1 MPDSLFYRGQGDNLR
16 LWAVRRTGVSKLVSE
31 GVFTTIIKMAIPM
44 LAGTF
49 AMNMYNLTNAW
60 FVAKLGTEALAAISF
75 TFPVVMLLM
84 FVTRGL
90 SGGALTLVAHAI
102 GAKDRAKAATLT
114 THALILAALFGALVC
129 GLGLV
134 TVSPLF
140 SRLGAS
146 GQVLEMTVRYMN
158 LWYLGAAVMTLQI
171 VAADIIISTGNTR
184 AVSCLMVGSTLVNVF
199 LDMGL
204 IFGKFGMPNMGIA
217 GAALATIISQLLALA
232 AALYILASRMGLV
245 DPSHL
250 APGAL
255 FSSWSR
261 ILAFGVPGALGMIL
275 TPISSAVITR
285 LAAGYGNSAV
295 AAMGVASRIEMFAFM
310 IPMTVGMSLIPFV
323 AQNFGAGRI
332 DRIRTARHGTM
343 TFAVLYGVF
352 IGLVFILFAPAMAGL
367 FSTEQAV
374 VDVLC
379 SYIYI
384 TCMGY
389 GMLEV
394 HRYAGFIVTGAHYPL
409 QASLLNV
416 IRVLVLLIP
425 LSLAGSYLFQLRGIF
440 FGRLATDML
449 AGMTGIWWSGR
460 MLSRRRSA

>member
-1 MPDSLFYRGQGDNLR
+1 
-16 LWAVRRTGVSKLVSE
+16 
-31 GVFTTIIKMAIPM
+31 
-44 LAGTF
+44 
-49 AMNMYNLTNAW
+49 MYNLTNAW

-84 FVTRGL
+84 FVTRGV
-90 SGGALTLVAHAI
+90 SGGSLTLVAHAI
-102 GAKDRAKAATLT
+102 GAHDRTQAATLT

-129 GLGLV
+129 GLGLL

-158 LWYLGAAVMTLQI
+158 LWYLGAPVMALQI

-204 IFGKFGMPNMGIA
+204 IFGRFGMPNMGIA

-250 APGAL
+250 ASRAL
-255 FSSWSR
+255 FRSWGR
-261 ILAFGVPGALGMIL
+261 ILAFGAPGALGMIL
-275 TPISSAVITR
+275 TPLSSAVITR
-285 LAAGYGNSAV
+285 LAAGYGTSAV

-332 DRIRTARHGTM
+332 DRIRTARRGTM

-352 IGLVFILFAPAMAGL
+352 IGLLFILFAPAMAGL

-440 FGRLATDML
+440 FGRLATDIL
-449 AGMTGIWWSGR
+449 AGMIGIWWSGR
-460 MLSRRRSA
+460 MLSMRRSV

>member
-1 MPDSLFYRGQGDNLR
+1 
-16 LWAVRRTGVSKLVSE
+16 
-31 GVFTTIIKMAIPM
+31 MAIPM

-114 THALILAALFGALVC
+114 THALVLAALFGALVC
-129 GLGLV
+129 GLGLL

-146 GQVLEMTVRYMN
+146 GQVLEMAGSYMN
-158 LWYLGAAVMTLQI
+158 LWYLGAVVMTLQI
-171 VAADIIISTGNTR
+171 VAADIISSTGNTR

-204 IFGKFGMPNMGIA
+204 IFGRFGMPNLGIA
-217 GAALATIISQLLALA
+217 GAALATIISQLLALG

-245 DPSHL
+245 DTSHL

-255 FSSWSR
+255 FRSWGR

-275 TPISSAVITR
+275 TPLSSAVITR
-285 LAAGYGNSAV
+285 LVAGYGNSAV

-332 DRIRTARHGTM
+332 DRIRRARRGTM
-343 TFAVLYGVF
+343 AFAVLYGIF
-352 IGLVFILFAPAMAGL
+352 IGLVFIFFAPAMAGL

-425 LSLAGSYLFQLRGIF
+425 LSLTGSYLFQLRGIF

-460 MLSRRRSA
+460 MLSRRSSC